1 MSGLAHCCWFMQPR
15 DSVFAAAAWQA
26 APLNQLPATPA
37 LLSRSTPQ
45 VQTFKHMT
53 WQRPADASMD
63 GAFDALDTGSVN
75 LVANGSC
82 NDAADG
88 GGDGGGGVMMMETWL
103 VLEFCNRGC
112 ISDAVD
118 KGWFR

>member
-1 MSGLAHCCWFMQPR
+1 
-15 DSVFAAAAWQA
+15 
-26 APLNQLPATPA
+26 
-37 LLSRSTPQ
+37 
-45 VQTFKHMT
+45 MT